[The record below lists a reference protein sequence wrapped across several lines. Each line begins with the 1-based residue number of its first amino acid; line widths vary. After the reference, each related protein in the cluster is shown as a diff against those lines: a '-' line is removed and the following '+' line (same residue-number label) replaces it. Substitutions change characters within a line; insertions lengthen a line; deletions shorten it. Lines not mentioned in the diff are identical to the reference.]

1 MPATDTRRKTGPARG
16 EFSDDVPES
25 VETVHAAAIEALC
38 RAG

>member
-1 MPATDTRRKTGPARG
+1 MLATVTRSKTQPAWGA
-16 EFSDDVPES
+16 FSDDVPES

>member
-1 MPATDTRRKTGPARG
+1 MPATVTRRKTGPALG

-25 VETVHAAAIEALC
+25 VKTVHAAAIEALC

>member
-1 MPATDTRRKTGPARG
+1 MPATLTRPKTARG

-25 VETVHAAAIEALC
+25 VETVHAAAIGALW

>member
-1 MPATDTRRKTGPARG
+1 MPATVTRRKTGPARG

-25 VETVHAAAIEALC
+25 ETVHAAAIEALC

>member
-1 MPATDTRRKTGPARG
+1 MSATVTRRKTGPARG